1 MKKLIKTLT
10 AVNFTLSSMVAIA
23 QNNTEALLE
32 HLQLDESTPLM
43 ELNVGQLIQI
53 LNFTPIANPVCA
65 DFSSERLGNSYRQN
79 HIMYINGFS
88 FHIDYTGGARVSN
101 WDGYGN
107 ALFLEMV
114 EDGKITI
121 NLPTGVTASQLSLR
135 IIQGANLPIYIE
147 YFNNGSLVGSN
158 TSTIKDVVEQIDLSE
173 TAVDSVVLHHHEL
186 LISEVCYQ

>member
-1 MKKLIKTLT
+1 MKKLIKTLS
-10 AVNFTLSSMVAIA
+10 VVSFTLSSMAGLA
-23 QNNTEALLE
+23 QNSSHALLE
-32 HLQLDESTPLM
+32 SLQLEESTPVM

-53 LNFTPIANPVCA
+53 LNFTPTANPVCA
-65 DFSSERLGNSYRQN
+65 DFSGEMLGNSYLNN
-79 HIMYINGFS
+79 HIMYINGLS
-88 FHIDYTGGARVSN
+88 FHIEYTGGARVSN
-101 WDGYGN
+101 WDGYGS

-121 NLPTGVTASQLSLR
+121 SLPTGVTASHLSLK

-158 TSTIKDVVEQIDLSE
+158 TSTVKDVVEQIDLNE